1 MKKTLLIL
9 LSLAMFLLPTTIKAV
24 DLYDWQ
30 TNIIEKVKPVFE
42 EVDKR
47 IDNKDFSKDSR
58 AWMSV
63 QLYGLPSELL
73 EQKKRKQES
82 NKDSNIIF
90 SYLPEAKAEYM
101 EKYDRDGYLLWSFIT
116 PNSLLWVYLN
126 QDKDLSP
133 TEQEELKYRIIELK
147 RDIADVLST
156 NIEQADAIYQM
167 LRHDYK

>member
-1 MKKTLLIL
+1 MKKALLIL

-82 NKDSNIIF
+82 NKDSNTIF

-133 TEQEELKYRIIELK
+133 IEQEELKYRIIELK
-147 RDIADVLST
+147 RDIAEVLST
-156 NIEQADAIYQM
+156 NTEQADAIYQM
-167 LRHDYK
+167 IRHDYK

>member
-1 MKKTLLIL
+1 MKKTLLIF

-58 AWMSV
+58 EWMSV

-82 NKDSNIIF
+82 NKDSNTIF

-101 EKYDRDGYLLWSFIT
+101 EKYNRDGYLLWSFIT

-147 RDIADVLST
+147 RDIADVLSANT
-156 NIEQADAIYQM
+156 EQADAIYQM

>member
-58 AWMSV
+58 AWLSV

-82 NKDSNIIF
+82 NKDSNTIF

-147 RDIADVLST
+147 RDIADVLSANT
-156 NIEQADAIYQM
+156 EQADAIYQM

>member
-82 NKDSNIIF
+82 NKDSNTIF

-147 RDIADVLST
+147 RDIADVLSANT
-156 NIEQADAIYQM
+156 EQADAIYQM

>member
-9 LSLAMFLLPTTIKAV
+9 LSIAMFLLPTTIKAV

-30 TNIIEKVKPVFE
+30 TNIIDKVKPVFE

-82 NKDSNIIF
+82 NKDSNTIF

-101 EKYDRDGYLLWSFIT
+101 EKYDRDGHLLWSFIT

-126 QDKDLSP
+126 QDKDLSS

-156 NIEQADAIYQM
+156 NTEQADAIYQM

>member
-9 LSLAMFLLPTTIKAV
+9 LTLAMFLLPTTIKAV

-82 NKDSNIIF
+82 NRDSNTIF

-101 EKYDRDGYLLWSFIT
+101 EKYDRDGHLLWSFIM

-126 QDKDLSP
+126 QDKDLS
-133 TEQEELKYRIIELK
+133 TIEQEELKYRIIELK
-147 RDIADVLST
+147 RDIAEVLST
-156 NIEQADAIYQM
+156 NTEQADAIYQM
-167 LRHDYK
+167 IRHDYK

>member
-30 TNIIEKVKPVFE
+30 PNIIEKVKPVFE

-82 NKDSNIIF
+82 NRDSNTIF

-147 RDIADVLST
+147 RDIADVLSANT
-156 NIEQADAIYQM
+156 EQADAIYQM

>member
-1 MKKTLLIL
+1 MKKTLFIL
-9 LSLAMFLLPTTIKAV
+9 LSLVMFLLPATIKAV

-30 TNIIEKVKPVFE
+30 TKFIEQAKTVFE

-63 QLYGLPSELL
+63 QLYGLSSELI

-82 NKDSNIIF
+82 NRSSNAVF

-101 EKYDRDGYLLWSFIT
+101 EKYDRDGHLLWTFIT
-116 PNSLLWVYLN
+116 PTSLLWVYLN

-133 TEQEELKYRIIELK
+133 IEQEELKYRIIELK
-147 RDIADVLST
+147 RDIAEVLST
-156 NIEQADAIYQM
+156 NTEQADAIYQM

>member
-82 NKDSNIIF
+82 NRDSNTIF

-101 EKYDRDGYLLWSFIT
+101 EKYDRDGHLLWSFIMPT
-116 PNSLLWVYLN
+116 SLLWVYLN

-133 TEQEELKYRIIELK
+133 IEQEELKYRIIELK

-156 NIEQADAIYQM
+156 NTEQADAIYQM
-167 LRHDYK
+167 IRHDYK

>member
-63 QLYGLPSELL
+63 QLYLLSSELI

-82 NKDSNIIF
+82 NRDSNAIF

-101 EKYDRDGYLLWSFIT
+101 EKYDRDGHLLWTFIT
-116 PNSLLWVYLN
+116 PTSLLWVYLN

-133 TEQEELKYRIIELK
+133 IEQEELKYRIIEHCG
-147 RDIADVLST
+147 RSQYEYRT
-156 NIEQADAIYQM
+156 S
-167 LRHDYK
+167 

>member
-82 NKDSNIIF
+82 NKDSNTIF

-156 NIEQADAIYQM
+156 NTEQADAIYQM
-167 LRHDYK
+167 IRHDYK

>member
-63 QLYGLPSELL
+63 QLYGLSSELI

-82 NKDSNIIF
+82 NRSSNAVF

-101 EKYDRDGYLLWSFIT
+101 EKYDRDGHLLWTFIT
-116 PNSLLWVYLN
+116 PTSLLWVYLN

-133 TEQEELKYRIIELK
+133 IEQEELKYRIIELK

-156 NIEQADAIYQM
+156 NTEQADAIYQM
-167 LRHDYK
+167 IRHDYK

>member
-82 NKDSNIIF
+82 NRDSNTIF
-90 SYLPEAKAEYM
+90 SYLPEAKTEYM
-101 EKYDRDGYLLWSFIT
+101 EKYNRDGYLLWSFIN

-126 QDKDLSP
+126 QDKDLTP
-133 TEQEELKYRIIELK
+133 IEQEELKYRIIELK
-147 RDIADVLST
+147 RDIADVLSANT
-156 NIEQADAIYQM
+156 EQADAIYQM

>member
-30 TNIIEKVKPVFE
+30 TKFIEQAKTVFE

-63 QLYGLPSELL
+63 QLYGLSSELI

-82 NKDSNIIF
+82 NRSSNAVF

-101 EKYDRDGYLLWSFIT
+101 EKYDRDGHLLWTFIT
-116 PNSLLWVYLN
+116 PTSLLWVYLN

-133 TEQEELKYRIIELK
+133 IEQEEMKYRIIELK
-147 RDIADVLST
+147 RDIAEVLST
-156 NIEQADAIYQM
+156 NTEQADAIYQM
-167 LRHDYK
+167 IRHDYK

>member
-82 NKDSNIIF
+82 NKDSNTIF

-101 EKYDRDGYLLWSFIT
+101 EKYDRDGYLLWSFLT

-147 RDIADVLST
+147 RDIADVLSANT
-156 NIEQADAIYQM
+156 EQADAIYQM

>member
-58 AWMSV
+58 EWMSV

-82 NKDSNIIF
+82 NKDSNTIF

-101 EKYDRDGYLLWSFIT
+101 EKYNRDGYLLWSFIT

-147 RDIADVLST
+147 RDIADVLSANT
-156 NIEQADAIYQM
+156 EQADAIYQM

>member
-82 NKDSNIIF
+82 NRDSNTIF

-147 RDIADVLST
+147 RDIADVLSANT
-156 NIEQADAIYQM
+156 EQADAIYQM

>member
-82 NKDSNIIF
+82 NKDSNAIF

-101 EKYDRDGYLLWSFIT
+101 EKYDRDGHLLWSFIT
-116 PNSLLWVYLN
+116 PTSLLWVYLN

-147 RDIADVLST
+147 RDIAEVLST
-156 NIEQADAIYQM
+156 NTEQADAIYQM

>member
-73 EQKKRKQES
+73 EQKKRKQVS
-82 NKDSNIIF
+82 NRDSNTIF

-101 EKYDRDGYLLWSFIT
+101 EKYDRDGHLLWSFIT

-147 RDIADVLST
+147 RDIADVLSANT
-156 NIEQADAIYQM
+156 EQADAIYQM

>member
-9 LSLAMFLLPTTIKAV
+9 LSLAVFLLPTTIKAV

-82 NKDSNIIF
+82 NKDSNTIF

-147 RDIADVLST
+147 RDIADVLSANT
-156 NIEQADAIYQM
+156 EQADAIYQM

>member
-9 LSLAMFLLPTTIKAV
+9 LSLAMLLLPTTIKAV

-82 NKDSNIIF
+82 NKDSNTIF

-101 EKYDRDGYLLWSFIT
+101 EKYDRDGHLLWSFIM

-126 QDKDLSP
+126 QDKDLS
-133 TEQEELKYRIIELK
+133 TIEQEELKYRIIELK
-147 RDIADVLST
+147 RDIAEVLST
-156 NIEQADAIYQM
+156 NTEQADAIYQM

>member
-9 LSLAMFLLPTTIKAV
+9 LSLAMFLLPPTIKAV

-82 NKDSNIIF
+82 NRDSNTIF

-101 EKYDRDGYLLWSFIT
+101 EKYDRDGHLLWSFIM

-126 QDKDLSP
+126 QDKDLS
-133 TEQEELKYRIIELK
+133 TIEQEELKYRIIELK
-147 RDIADVLST
+147 RDIAEVLST
-156 NIEQADAIYQM
+156 NTEQADAIYQM
-167 LRHDYK
+167 IRHDYK

>member
-82 NKDSNIIF
+82 NKDSNTIF

-147 RDIADVLST
+147 RDIAEVLST
-156 NIEQADAIYQM
+156 NTEQADAIYQM
-167 LRHDYK
+167 LRHEYK

>member
-1 MKKTLLIL
+1 MKKTLLIF
-9 LSLAMFLLPTTIKAV
+9 LSLAMFFLPTTTKAV

-82 NKDSNIIF
+82 NKDSNTIF
-90 SYLPEAKAEYM
+90 SYLPEAKAEYR

-147 RDIADVLST
+147 RDIADVLSANT
-156 NIEQADAIYQM
+156 EQADAIYQM

>member
-82 NKDSNIIF
+82 NRDSNAIF

-101 EKYDRDGYLLWSFIT
+101 EKYDRDGHLLWTFIT
-116 PNSLLWVYLN
+116 PTSLLWVYLN

-133 TEQEELKYRIIELK
+133 IEQEELKYRIIELK
-147 RDIADVLST
+147 RDIADALST
-156 NIEQADAIYQM
+156 NTEQADAIYQM

>member
-82 NKDSNIIF
+82 NRDSNAIF

-101 EKYDRDGYLLWSFIT
+101 EKYDRDGHLLWSFIM

-126 QDKDLSP
+126 QDKDLS
-133 TEQEELKYRIIELK
+133 TIEQEELKYRIIELK
-147 RDIADVLST
+147 RDIAEVLST
-156 NIEQADAIYQM
+156 NTEQADAIYQI

>member
-82 NKDSNIIF
+82 NKDSNTIF

-101 EKYDRDGYLLWSFIT
+101 EKYDRDGYLLWSFIM

-147 RDIADVLST
+147 RDIADVLSANT
-156 NIEQADAIYQM
+156 EQADAIYQM